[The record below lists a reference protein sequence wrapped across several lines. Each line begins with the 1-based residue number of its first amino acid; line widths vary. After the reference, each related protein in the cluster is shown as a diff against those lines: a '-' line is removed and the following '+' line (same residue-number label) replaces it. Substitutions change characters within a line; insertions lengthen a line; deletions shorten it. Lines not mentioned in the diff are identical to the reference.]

1 MRAHCWL
8 QWEAKRPELSWML
21 LLTQGLIHRDV
32 HCEVEV
38 KLLHRGK
45 DKVTVTC
52 SYLDPVVFVYS
63 TDWHT
68 HSVKPHTPPD
78 CEELQNESPELLY
91 SWQAAHYRRN
101 TENLTFLH
109 SVQSDQL
116 LKRRTKRNTFYF
128 WFCFQSGFNA
138 TNCIDIQSFL
148 HVSNECLL
156 VADGSFYMLDE
167 LDLSLSGVGIIL

>member
-8 QWEAKRPELSWML
+8 QWEAKGQELNWML

-32 HCEVEV
+32 HWEVEL

-63 TDWHT
+63 TYWHTHT
-68 HSVKPHTPPD
+68 HSVKPHTPPN
-78 CEELQNESPELLY
+78 CEQLQNESPELLY

-101 TENLTFLH
+101 TENLTFI
-109 SVQSDQL
+109 QSNL
-116 LKRRTKRNTFYF
+116 
-128 WFCFQSGFNA
+128 
-138 TNCIDIQSFL
+138 TNCWKEEQRETHSSSGSVFNPGSMQQTALIYR
-148 HVSNECLL
+148 VS
-156 VADGSFYMLDE
+156 YMLVMSACWWQMAAFICW
-167 LDLSLSGVGIIL
+167 LCY